1 MAVNH
6 IMNKEFILQRIC
18 IFSGTE
24 IDPNAEEQVINI
36 LKEKFNI
43 QLPQRRTLNESLESS
58 GSSHEIVSLI
68 LQYRTAG

>member
-1 MAVNH
+1 MAVNR

-24 IDPNAEEQVINI
+24 IDPNAEQQVINI

>member
-43 QLPQRRTLNESLESS
+43 QLPQRCTLNESLESS
-58 GSSHEIVSLI
+58 GSSHEIISLI
-68 LQYRTAG
+68 LQYRTAS

>member
-1 MAVNH
+1 MEVNH

-68 LQYRTAG
+68 LQYRTAS

>member
-1 MAVNH
+1 MEVNR

-68 LQYRTAG
+68 LQYRTAS

>member
-1 MAVNH
+1 MAVNN

-24 IDPNAEEQVINI
+24 IDPNTEEQVINI

-68 LQYRTAG
+68 LQYRTAS

>member
-1 MAVNH
+1 MEVNR

-24 IDPNAEEQVINI
+24 IDPNAEEQVVNI

-68 LQYRTAG
+68 LQYRTAS

>member
-58 GSSHEIVSLI
+58 GSSHEIISLI
-68 LQYRTAG
+68 LQYRTAS

>member
-1 MAVNH
+1 MEVNR

-58 GSSHEIVSLI
+58 GSSHEIISLI
-68 LQYRTAG
+68 LQYRTTS

>member
-1 MAVNH
+1 MEVNR

-58 GSSHEIVSLI
+58 GSSHEIISLI
-68 LQYRTAG
+68 LQYRTAS

>member
-1 MAVNH
+1 MEVNR

-68 LQYRTAG
+68 LQYRTTS

>member
-68 LQYRTAG
+68 LQYRTAS

>member
-1 MAVNH
+1 MEVNH

-58 GSSHEIVSLI
+58 GSSHEIISLI
-68 LQYRTAG
+68 LQYRTAS